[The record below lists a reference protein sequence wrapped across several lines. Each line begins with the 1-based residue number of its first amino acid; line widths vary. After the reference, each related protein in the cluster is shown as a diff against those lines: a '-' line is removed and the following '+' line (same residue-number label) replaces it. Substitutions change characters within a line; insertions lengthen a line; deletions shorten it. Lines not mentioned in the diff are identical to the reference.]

1 MRPLY
6 LKLERFLGLEKVELD
21 FPSDLFVIVGPNGAG
36 KSSLLEAMYFALYG
50 RGIRVERSKKE
61 LIHRGSSDKAL
72 RVQFEF
78 SVAGGRFRVTR
89 EYSVKQGGVAY
100 LERYEGERWKPLAS
114 GEQGVNACIE
124 ALLGCDALTFR
135 SSVFLPQGETLA
147 FVEASSADRF
157 KTLSSLFGLDI
168 LDTMREKVR
177 DTVRLL
183 EGELGPLREKLRFL
197 EAADLEKERSRLRE
211 EEGVLDRELV
221 ALQEYTMVLRE
232 RLEKMKKF
240 REVAREVREY
250 TKRIGDLKRKHAEL
264 LRLVEEDEAVELAHR
279 LHETFEKPWKQVKEL
294 VALMAREEEK
304 EEELLEET
312 TKALKE
318 TEETLSKLLEDE
330 AFWKKEKEKVHEF
343 IHEIE
348 TRGKPLFEAFVRCKG
363 EFALWEEKEG
373 ELRTRIAG
381 LLEEEERLKEE
392 ETRRKEAL
400 HEKEVV
406 LSQVEER
413 YARIE
418 EALQILDE
426 LLPEE
431 QRKAQELERLR
442 QEWQKLRKEVEQCDE
457 QIQKLTSEKENLEAR
472 LKVLE
477 ARKDAYEAWYRQG
490 VKVFVVGELE
500 EEWRRQGVCP
510 VCGSRV
516 PFPEGER
523 ERVDIVALERE
534 YRNFQEEWMSLLSRK
549 DHLEEEVEKVSLERE
564 RKRAE
569 LEEVQRMGASLSQ
582 EWHELR
588 KKIAETLDFSGYPS
602 WEGFTLSHF
611 REWVRSKGKEK
622 EALQKELE
630 VQRRKLSELQG
641 RLRFLEEERK
651 KEEKRLLEVGA
662 RKERVHEELKSQERL
677 FVEYCS
683 FWGIPGDNFSEFLE
697 DLRAKL
703 KEAEQEELR
712 IGGEIKAKRER
723 IDFLALERM
732 RLAESIKRRREERE
746 TLTREEARLR
756 ELFLTELEKRQWTE
770 ATYRRFLE
778 RTPGK
783 SREELHRLEGELE
796 GLTRQKAEKEKEKR
810 HFEEVLGLSEEA
822 LETALPKLEEEL
834 VSLEK
839 KMHDLHKRIGEIREG
854 IRQNEEKQ
862 REWKELKVRVGEKSK
877 VYEIHTELQRA
888 LEVGGFKN
896 YLLQILF
903 ARLEKESS
911 RILLGLSGGRYALR
925 MQMNRGMADIA
936 VLDRKF
942 GGGERLPEECSGGE
956 KTLIALALALALS
969 GLRLEERYAR
979 RTECLFI
986 DEGFST
992 LDREHLD
999 LVADAIFRLSREGK
1013 MVGIVTHDPDFA
1025 GYFPVQLEVREGMV
1039 RWKRSEGLAI

>member
-50 RGIRVERSKKE
+50 RGIRVERSKRE
-61 LIHRGSSDKAL
+61 LIHRGSPDKAL

-78 SVAGGRFRVTR
+78 SVAEGRFRVTR

-100 LERYEGERWKPLAS
+100 LERYEGVRWKSLAS
-114 GEQGVNACIE
+114 GEQEVNACIE

-168 LDTMREKVR
+168 LDTVRERVR

-183 EGELGPLREKLRFL
+183 EGELGPLREKLRLL
-197 EAADLEKERSRLRE
+197 EAADLEKERRRLRE
-211 EEGVLDRELV
+211 EERILDRELA
-221 ALQEYTMVLRE
+221 ALQEDIMVLRE

-240 REVAREVREY
+240 REVAREVREC
-250 TKRIGDLKRKHAEL
+250 TKRIGDLKRKRAEL

-294 VALMAREEEK
+294 LALVAREEEK
-304 EEELLEET
+304 DQELLKKNAE
-312 TKALKE
+312 ALKE
-318 TEETLSKLLEDE
+318 AEETLSKLLEDA
-330 AFWKKEKEKVHEF
+330 AFWQKEKEELYEF
-343 IHEIE
+343 IQEVE
-348 TRGKPLFEAFVRCKG
+348 TRGKPLFEAFVKCG
-363 EFALWEEKEG
+363 EELALWEEKEE
-373 ELRTRIAG
+373 ELRTRVAR
-381 LLEEEERLKEE
+381 LLEEEKRLKEE
-392 ETRRKEAL
+392 ETREKEAL

-406 LSQVEER
+406 LSQVAER

-442 QEWQKLRKEVEQCDE
+442 QEWQKLRKEIEQHDE

-477 ARKDAYEAWYRQG
+477 AEKDGYEARYRQG

-500 EEWRRQGVCP
+500 EEWRRRGVCP

-534 YRNFQEEWMSLLSRK
+534 YRNFQEERMLLLSRK
-549 DHLEEEVEKVSLERE
+549 NQLEQEVEKVSLERE
-564 RKRAE
+564 RKKME
-569 LEEVQRMGASLSQ
+569 FEEVQKVGTSLSQ
-582 EWHELR
+582 EWQELCR
-588 KKIAETLDFSGYPS
+588 KIEETLDSSGYPS
-602 WEGFTLSHF
+602 REGLTLSRF

-622 EALQKELE
+622 EVLQKELE
-630 VQRRKLSELQG
+630 AQRRKLSELQG
-641 RLRFLEEERK
+641 RLRFLEEERE
-651 KEEKRLLEVGA
+651 KEEKRLLEVCA
-662 RKERVHEELKSQERL
+662 RKERVHEELKSQEKL
-677 FVEYCS
+677 FAEYCS
-683 FWGIPGDNFSEFLE
+683 FLGIPGDNFSEFLE
-697 DLRAKL
+697 GRKAKL
-703 KEAEQEELR
+703 KEAEQEVLR

-723 IDFLALERM
+723 INLLTLERV
-732 RLAESIKRRREERE
+732 RLVESIKQRRKERE
-746 TLTREEARLR
+746 ALTLEEARLR
-756 ELFLTELEKRQWTE
+756 ELFLAELEKRQWTE
-770 ATYRRFLE
+770 ATYRRLLE

-796 GLTRQKAEKEKEKR
+796 GLARQKAEKEEEKR

-822 LETALPKLEEEL
+822 VEIALPKVEEEL
-834 VSLEK
+834 VNLER
-839 KMHDLHKRIGEIREG
+839 KMQDLHKRIGEIREG

-862 REWKELKVRVGEKSK
+862 KEWKELKVRVGEKSK

-888 LEVGGFKN
+888 LEAGGFKN

-925 MQMNRGMADIA
+925 MQMNRGVASIA

-1025 GYFPVQLEVREGMV
+1025 GYFPVQLEVREGTV
-1039 RWKRSEGLAI
+1039 RWKKNEGLVI